1 MKKQNQNVTDATW
14 LRQRAEEQ
22 LSQRKP
28 EMNKMVSEADMLKLI
43 HELEVHQVE
52 LELQNEELVLTNNK
66 ARAATEKYEEL
77 YDFAPSGYF
86 TLSRQGNILEMNL
99 RIAQMLGKE
108 RSFLINSH
116 FDSLIKKES
125 RGVFITFL
133 EEIFQGKNNATCDV
147 SLCCKDD
154 KCFYVHLTGIISEN
168 REQCHVT
175 AIDITERKKAEEDLR
190 KNLAKYQVLIDT
202 FPIAIT
208 ISDPEGNILETNEK
222 ALELLGLPREEHLK
236 RKLKGEEWKIIKTD
250 GTIFPPDE
258 YASVKALKENRLV
271 ENIEMGIVK
280 SEDEI
285 TWINVTA
292 APVPIEDY
300 GVVIA
305 YSDITE
311 LKQMENALREN
322 EERLRLALKATSDV
336 VWDWDI
342 ENDEQQWNEAGCKV
356 FGWAE
361 IVENTVNAAWWIE
374 RIHPDDRKRVEEGFN
389 KTVHYESENHWQDEY
404 RFKKSDGTY
413 AEVYDRA
420 YLLRDNAGKAI
431 RMIGAMLDITERKLA
446 EKKLR
451 ESEERFRSIFDK
463 SPVGSVIVGL
473 DKKFVKCNT
482 AFCTFLGYTHDE
494 LIGKAISDI
503 TYPEDKELGMLE
515 MKLLIQGEIES
526 STFQK
531 RYLHKNGSI
540 IWGEI
545 TISLVRDS
553 NKEPLYFLP
562 VIKDIT
568 KRKQAEEVLHERTAL
583 LQNIT
588 NHMFDLVAITNL
600 KGVFT
605 YVGPSH
611 RILGFE
617 PEQLIGTSVFEYVH
631 PEDANY
637 IANEFSKFITDPS
650 PETTRIAEY
659 RQRCS
664 DGSYLWLETMGKVL
678 FSDNGK
684 PHSLFFSSRDITL
697 RKKSELA
704 LIESEHFAKT
714 IANSTPALLYL
725 YDFEKEK
732 NIWTNEVHKHF
743 FEDLRKDSANFDITE
758 ISQFT
763 HPDDFRVLLNLADE
777 MLNNNSIDH
786 YEVEHRLK
794 WKGNWKWMKLF
805 VSVFKRH
812 INGKPIQILGALFDI
827 DELKRT
833 QHDFLIAKEKA
844 EESEVRFRNLMEN
857 IEAIAVQGYG
867 PAGVTR
873 FWNKASE
880 KLYGYTQQEAI
891 GRNLLDLIIPNE
903 MKDDVT
909 KAILEMAETGEPI
922 PSGELVLKHKDG
934 SPVPVI
940 SHHAIVRVP
949 GHAQELF
956 CLDVDIT
963 QRKIL
968 ETELKKSEE
977 RFNLAMKA
985 TNDGLFDWNLETN
998 EIYFSPGWKKM
1009 LGYEDDELPNDFSV
1023 WEKTTDPKDVKKSWK
1038 LQQKLIT
1045 KQTDRF
1051 VMEFKMKHKDG
1062 HWVDVLSR
1070 AEAFFNDSGKAVRIV
1085 GTHTD
1090 ISARKQAEILVKEY
1104 TNRLELTMESADMA
1118 WWELDIQTGK
1128 VIFNKKKTDMIGY
1141 SPDQFHHYTDFT
1153 RLVHPDDYEPMMS
1166 SMRALLEQK
1175 EDKYEFEYRIK
1186 SQSGE
1191 YIWFHDI
1198 GTISKLTE
1206 KGEPLT
1212 VSGIVLNITERKF
1225 SEQELLKAKEKAE
1238 ESDRLKSAFL
1248 ANMSHEIRTPMNG
1261 ILGFA
1266 DLLKT
1271 PGLTGK
1277 EQQRYIEIIE
1287 KSGTRMLN
1295 IINDI
1300 VDISK
1305 IEAGQ
1310 MELHVMESNINKQ
1323 IGYIYTFFKPEAE
1336 AKGINLFFK
1345 NPLLAKEAIIKTDG
1359 EKLYAILTNLV
1370 KNALKFT
1377 HKGSIEL
1384 GYDLAVTNNHV
1395 TFLKFYV
1402 KDTGIG
1408 IPEDRLEAIFE
1419 RFIQADI
1426 ADEMAYQGAGLGL
1439 AISKAYVEMLGGK
1452 IWVES
1457 ELGKGSTFYFT
1468 LPYKT
1473 EPEKKSID
1481 GQHAPSEK
1489 NNNIRKLKTLIVE
1502 DDEVSGMLIEITA
1515 KMFSEEILKARTGVE
1530 AVEACR
1536 NNPDIDLVLM
1546 DIRMPEMNGYDAVG
1560 KIREFN
1566 KEVII
1571 IAQTAHGLA
1580 GDREKAIKSGCNDYI
1595 SKPVNKNEL
1604 LGLIEKY
1611 FGK

>member
-1 MKKQNQNVTDATW
+1 
-14 LRQRAEEQ
+14 
-22 LSQRKP
+22 
-28 EMNKMVSEADMLKLI
+28 
-43 HELEVHQVE
+43 
-52 LELQNEELVLTNNK
+52 
-66 ARAATEKYEEL
+66 
-77 YDFAPSGYF
+77 
-86 TLSRQGNILEMNL
+86 
-99 RIAQMLGKE
+99 
-108 RSFLINSH
+108 
-116 FDSLIKKES
+116 
-125 RGVFITFL
+125 
-133 EEIFQGKNNATCDV
+133 
-147 SLCCKDD
+147 
-154 KCFYVHLTGIISEN
+154 
-168 REQCHVT
+168 
-175 AIDITERKKAEEDLR
+175 
-190 KNLAKYQVLIDT
+190 
-202 FPIAIT
+202 
-208 ISDPEGNILETNEK
+208 
-222 ALELLGLPREEHLK
+222 
-236 RKLKGEEWKIIKTD
+236 
-250 GTIFPPDE
+250 
-258 YASVKALKENRLV
+258 
-271 ENIEMGIVK
+271 
-280 SEDEI
+280 
-285 TWINVTA
+285 
-292 APVPIEDY
+292 
-300 GVVIA
+300 
-305 YSDITE
+305 
-311 LKQMENALREN
+311 
-322 EERLRLALKATSDV
+322 
-336 VWDWDI
+336 
-342 ENDEQQWNEAGCKV
+342 
-356 FGWAE
+356 
-361 IVENTVNAAWWIE
+361 
-374 RIHPDDRKRVEEGFN
+374 
-389 KTVHYESENHWQDEY
+389 
-404 RFKKSDGTY
+404 
-413 AEVYDRA
+413 
-420 YLLRDNAGKAI
+420 
-431 RMIGAMLDITERKLA
+431 
-446 EKKLR
+446 
-451 ESEERFRSIFDK
+451 
-463 SPVGSVIVGL
+463 
-473 DKKFVKCNT
+473 
-482 AFCTFLGYTHDE
+482 
-494 LIGKAISDI
+494 
-503 TYPEDKELGMLE
+503 
-515 MKLLIQGEIES
+515 
-526 STFQK
+526 
-531 RYLHKNGSI
+531 
-540 IWGEI
+540 
-545 TISLVRDS
+545 
-553 NKEPLYFLP
+553 
-562 VIKDIT
+562 
-568 KRKQAEEVLHERTAL
+568 
-583 LQNIT
+583 
-588 NHMFDLVAITNL
+588 
-600 KGVFT
+600 
-605 YVGPSH
+605 
-611 RILGFE
+611 
-617 PEQLIGTSVFEYVH
+617 
-631 PEDANY
+631 
-637 IANEFSKFITDPS
+637 
-650 PETTRIAEY
+650 
-659 RQRCS
+659 
-664 DGSYLWLETMGKVL
+664 
-678 FSDNGK
+678 
-684 PHSLFFSSRDITL
+684 
-697 RKKSELA
+697 
-704 LIESEHFAKT
+704 
-714 IANSTPALLYL
+714 
-725 YDFEKEK
+725 
-732 NIWTNEVHKHF
+732 
-743 FEDLRKDSANFDITE
+743 
-758 ISQFT
+758 
-763 HPDDFRVLLNLADE
+763 
-777 MLNNNSIDH
+777 
-786 YEVEHRLK
+786 
-794 WKGNWKWMKLF
+794 
-805 VSVFKRH
+805 
-812 INGKPIQILGALFDI
+812 
-827 DELKRT
+827 
-833 QHDFLIAKEKA
+833 
-844 EESEVRFRNLMEN
+844 
-857 IEAIAVQGYG
+857 
-867 PAGVTR
+867 
-873 FWNKASE
+873 
-880 KLYGYTQQEAI
+880 
-891 GRNLLDLIIPNE
+891 
-903 MKDDVT
+903 
-909 KAILEMAETGEPI
+909 
-922 PSGELVLKHKDG
+922 
-934 SPVPVI
+934 
-940 SHHAIVRVP
+940 
-949 GHAQELF
+949 
-956 CLDVDIT
+956 
-963 QRKIL
+963 
-968 ETELKKSEE
+968 
-977 RFNLAMKA
+977 
-985 TNDGLFDWNLETN
+985 
-998 EIYFSPGWKKM
+998 
-1009 LGYEDDELPNDFSV
+1009 
-1023 WEKTTDPKDVKKSWK
+1023 
-1038 LQQKLIT
+1038 
-1045 KQTDRF
+1045 
-1051 VMEFKMKHKDG
+1051 MEFKMKHKDG

-1384 GYDLAVTNNHV
+1384 GYDLAVTNNHM
-1395 TFLKFYV
+1395 TLLKFYV

-1536 NNPDIDLVLM
+1536 NNPEIDLVLM

>member
-52 LELQNEELVLTNNK
+52 LELQNEELVLANNK

-99 RIAQMLGKE
+99 RIAQMLGKA

-133 EEIFQGKNNATCDV
+133 EEIFQGKNNSTCNV

-208 ISDPEGNILETNEK
+208 ISDPEGNIIETNEK

-236 RKLKGEEWKIIKTD
+236 RKIKGEEWKIIKTD

-258 YASVKALKENRLV
+258 YASVKALKENRHV

-292 APVPIEDY
+292 APVPIEEF

-342 ENDEQQWNEAGCKV
+342 VNDIQRWNEAGKEV
-356 FGWAE
+356 FGWTE
-361 IVENTVNAAWWIE
+361 IVENAVNAVWWLE

-420 YLLRDNAGKAI
+420 YLLRDNVGKAI

-446 EKKLR
+446 EKKLQ

-503 TYPEDKELGMLE
+503 TYPEDVELGMLE

-568 KRKQAEEVLHERTAL
+568 KRKQAEEVLHARTAL

-725 YDFEKEK
+725 YDLEKEK

-763 HPDDFRVLLNLADE
+763 HPDDFKVLLNHADE

-827 DELKRT
+827 DELK
-833 QHDFLIAKEKA
+833 
-844 EESEVRFRNLMEN
+844 
-857 IEAIAVQGYG
+857 
-867 PAGVTR
+867 
-873 FWNKASE
+873 
-880 KLYGYTQQEAI
+880 
-891 GRNLLDLIIPNE
+891 
-903 MKDDVT
+903 
-909 KAILEMAETGEPI
+909 
-922 PSGELVLKHKDG
+922 
-934 SPVPVI
+934 
-940 SHHAIVRVP
+940 
-949 GHAQELF
+949 
-956 CLDVDIT
+956 
-963 QRKIL
+963 
-968 ETELKKSEE
+968 
-977 RFNLAMKA
+977 
-985 TNDGLFDWNLETN
+985 
-998 EIYFSPGWKKM
+998 
-1009 LGYEDDELPNDFSV
+1009 
-1023 WEKTTDPKDVKKSWK
+1023 KT
-1038 LQQKLIT
+1038 
-1045 KQTDRF
+1045 
-1051 VMEFKMKHKDG
+1051 
-1062 HWVDVLSR
+1062 
-1070 AEAFFNDSGKAVRIV
+1070 
-1085 GTHTD
+1085 
-1090 ISARKQAEILVKEY
+1090 
-1104 TNRLELTMESADMA
+1104 
-1118 WWELDIQTGK
+1118 
-1128 VIFNKKKTDMIGY
+1128 
-1141 SPDQFHHYTDFT
+1141 
-1153 RLVHPDDYEPMMS
+1153 
-1166 SMRALLEQK
+1166 
-1175 EDKYEFEYRIK
+1175 
-1186 SQSGE
+1186 
-1191 YIWFHDI
+1191 
-1198 GTISKLTE
+1198 
-1206 KGEPLT
+1206 
-1212 VSGIVLNITERKF
+1212 
-1225 SEQELLKAKEKAE
+1225 EQELLKAKEKAE

-1395 TFLKFYV
+1395 TLLKFYV

>member
-28 EMNKMVSEADMLKLI
+28 EINKMVSEADMLKLI

-52 LELQNEELVLTNNK
+52 LELQNEELVLANNK

-99 RIAQMLGKE
+99 RIAQMLGKA

-133 EEIFQGKNNATCDV
+133 EEIFQGKNNSTCNV

-208 ISDPEGNILETNEK
+208 ISDPEGNIIETNEK

-236 RKLKGEEWKIIKTD
+236 RKIKGEEWKIIKTD

-292 APVPIEDY
+292 APVPIEEF

-322 EERLRLALKATSDV
+322 EERLRLAMKATNDV

-342 ENDEQQWNEAGCKV
+342 VNDIQRWNEAGKEV
-356 FGWAE
+356 FGWTE
-361 IVENTVNAAWWIE
+361 IVENAVNAVWWLE

-420 YLLRDNAGKAI
+420 YLLRDNVGKAI

-588 NHMFDLVAITNL
+588 NHMFDLVAITDL

-617 PEQLIGTSVFEYVH
+617 PEQLIGTNVFEYVH

-827 DELKRT
+827 DELK
-833 QHDFLIAKEKA
+833 
-844 EESEVRFRNLMEN
+844 
-857 IEAIAVQGYG
+857 
-867 PAGVTR
+867 
-873 FWNKASE
+873 
-880 KLYGYTQQEAI
+880 
-891 GRNLLDLIIPNE
+891 
-903 MKDDVT
+903 
-909 KAILEMAETGEPI
+909 
-922 PSGELVLKHKDG
+922 
-934 SPVPVI
+934 
-940 SHHAIVRVP
+940 
-949 GHAQELF
+949 
-956 CLDVDIT
+956 
-963 QRKIL
+963 
-968 ETELKKSEE
+968 
-977 RFNLAMKA
+977 
-985 TNDGLFDWNLETN
+985 
-998 EIYFSPGWKKM
+998 
-1009 LGYEDDELPNDFSV
+1009 
-1023 WEKTTDPKDVKKSWK
+1023 KT
-1038 LQQKLIT
+1038 
-1045 KQTDRF
+1045 
-1051 VMEFKMKHKDG
+1051 
-1062 HWVDVLSR
+1062 
-1070 AEAFFNDSGKAVRIV
+1070 
-1085 GTHTD
+1085 
-1090 ISARKQAEILVKEY
+1090 
-1104 TNRLELTMESADMA
+1104 
-1118 WWELDIQTGK
+1118 
-1128 VIFNKKKTDMIGY
+1128 
-1141 SPDQFHHYTDFT
+1141 
-1153 RLVHPDDYEPMMS
+1153 
-1166 SMRALLEQK
+1166 
-1175 EDKYEFEYRIK
+1175 
-1186 SQSGE
+1186 
-1191 YIWFHDI
+1191 
-1198 GTISKLTE
+1198 
-1206 KGEPLT
+1206 
-1212 VSGIVLNITERKF
+1212 
-1225 SEQELLKAKEKAE
+1225 EQELLKAKEKAE

-1395 TFLKFYV
+1395 TLLKFYV

-1530 AVEACR
+1530 AVGACR

-1560 KIREFN
+1560 IIREFN

>member
-28 EMNKMVSEADMLKLI
+28 EINKMVSEADMLKLI

-52 LELQNEELVLTNNK
+52 LELQNEELVLANNK

-99 RIAQMLGKE
+99 RIAQMLGKA

-133 EEIFQGKNNATCDV
+133 EEIFQGKNNSTCNV

-208 ISDPEGNILETNEK
+208 ISDPEGNIIETNEK

-236 RKLKGEEWKIIKTD
+236 RKIKGEEWKIIKTD

-292 APVPIEDY
+292 APVPIEEF

-311 LKQMENALREN
+311 LKQIENALREN
-322 EERLRLALKATSDV
+322 EERLRLALKATNDV

-356 FGWAE
+356 FGWTE

-420 YLLRDNAGKAI
+420 YLLRDNVGKAI

-446 EKKLR
+446 EKKLQ

-482 AFCTFLGYTHDE
+482 AFCNFLGYTHDE

-545 TISLVRDS
+545 TISLVRES

-568 KRKQAEEVLHERTAL
+568 ARKQAEEVLHARTAL

-827 DELKRT
+827 DELK
-833 QHDFLIAKEKA
+833 
-844 EESEVRFRNLMEN
+844 
-857 IEAIAVQGYG
+857 
-867 PAGVTR
+867 
-873 FWNKASE
+873 
-880 KLYGYTQQEAI
+880 
-891 GRNLLDLIIPNE
+891 
-903 MKDDVT
+903 
-909 KAILEMAETGEPI
+909 
-922 PSGELVLKHKDG
+922 
-934 SPVPVI
+934 
-940 SHHAIVRVP
+940 
-949 GHAQELF
+949 
-956 CLDVDIT
+956 
-963 QRKIL
+963 
-968 ETELKKSEE
+968 
-977 RFNLAMKA
+977 
-985 TNDGLFDWNLETN
+985 
-998 EIYFSPGWKKM
+998 
-1009 LGYEDDELPNDFSV
+1009 
-1023 WEKTTDPKDVKKSWK
+1023 KT
-1038 LQQKLIT
+1038 
-1045 KQTDRF
+1045 
-1051 VMEFKMKHKDG
+1051 
-1062 HWVDVLSR
+1062 
-1070 AEAFFNDSGKAVRIV
+1070 
-1085 GTHTD
+1085 
-1090 ISARKQAEILVKEY
+1090 
-1104 TNRLELTMESADMA
+1104 
-1118 WWELDIQTGK
+1118 
-1128 VIFNKKKTDMIGY
+1128 
-1141 SPDQFHHYTDFT
+1141 
-1153 RLVHPDDYEPMMS
+1153 
-1166 SMRALLEQK
+1166 
-1175 EDKYEFEYRIK
+1175 
-1186 SQSGE
+1186 
-1191 YIWFHDI
+1191 
-1198 GTISKLTE
+1198 
-1206 KGEPLT
+1206 
-1212 VSGIVLNITERKF
+1212 
-1225 SEQELLKAKEKAE
+1225 EQELLKAKEKAE

-1395 TFLKFYV
+1395 TLLKFYV

-1536 NNPDIDLVLM
+1536 NNPEIDLVLM

>member
-28 EMNKMVSEADMLKLI
+28 EINKMVSEADMLKLI

-52 LELQNEELVLTNNK
+52 LELQNEELVLANNK

-99 RIAQMLGKE
+99 RIAQMLGKA

-133 EEIFQGKNNATCDV
+133 EEIFQGKNNSTCNV

-208 ISDPEGNILETNEK
+208 ISDPEGNIIETNEK

-236 RKLKGEEWKIIKTD
+236 RKIKGEEWKIIKTD

-300 GVVIA
+300 GVVIT
-305 YSDITE
+305 YSDIKE

-322 EERLRLALKATSDV
+322 EERLRLALKATNDV

-356 FGWAE
+356 FGWTE

-588 NHMFDLVAITNL
+588 NHMFDLVAITDL

-617 PEQLIGTSVFEYVH
+617 PEQLIGTNVFEYVH

-827 DELKRT
+827 DELK
-833 QHDFLIAKEKA
+833 
-844 EESEVRFRNLMEN
+844 
-857 IEAIAVQGYG
+857 
-867 PAGVTR
+867 
-873 FWNKASE
+873 
-880 KLYGYTQQEAI
+880 
-891 GRNLLDLIIPNE
+891 
-903 MKDDVT
+903 
-909 KAILEMAETGEPI
+909 
-922 PSGELVLKHKDG
+922 
-934 SPVPVI
+934 
-940 SHHAIVRVP
+940 
-949 GHAQELF
+949 
-956 CLDVDIT
+956 
-963 QRKIL
+963 
-968 ETELKKSEE
+968 
-977 RFNLAMKA
+977 
-985 TNDGLFDWNLETN
+985 
-998 EIYFSPGWKKM
+998 
-1009 LGYEDDELPNDFSV
+1009 
-1023 WEKTTDPKDVKKSWK
+1023 KT
-1038 LQQKLIT
+1038 
-1045 KQTDRF
+1045 
-1051 VMEFKMKHKDG
+1051 
-1062 HWVDVLSR
+1062 
-1070 AEAFFNDSGKAVRIV
+1070 
-1085 GTHTD
+1085 
-1090 ISARKQAEILVKEY
+1090 
-1104 TNRLELTMESADMA
+1104 
-1118 WWELDIQTGK
+1118 
-1128 VIFNKKKTDMIGY
+1128 
-1141 SPDQFHHYTDFT
+1141 
-1153 RLVHPDDYEPMMS
+1153 
-1166 SMRALLEQK
+1166 
-1175 EDKYEFEYRIK
+1175 
-1186 SQSGE
+1186 
-1191 YIWFHDI
+1191 
-1198 GTISKLTE
+1198 
-1206 KGEPLT
+1206 
-1212 VSGIVLNITERKF
+1212 
-1225 SEQELLKAKEKAE
+1225 EQELLKAKEKAE

-1336 AKGINLFFK
+1336 AKGINLYFK

-1395 TFLKFYV
+1395 TLLKFYV

>member
-1 MKKQNQNVTDATW
+1 MKKQNQKAADATW
-14 LRQRAEEQ
+14 LRQKAEEQ
-22 LSQRKP
+22 LRQRKS
-28 EMNKMVSEADMLKLI
+28 ETVKMVTEEDMLKLI

-52 LELQNEELVLTNNK
+52 LELQNEELVLANNK

-175 AIDITERKKAEEDLR
+175 AIDITERKKAENDLR

-208 ISDPEGNILETNEK
+208 ISDPEGNIIETNEK

-236 RKLKGEEWKIIKTD
+236 RKIKGEEWKIIKTD

-292 APVPIEDY
+292 APIPIQEY

-305 YSDITE
+305 YSDITERKQMGEYLEKYKNIVSSSPDGIALLDKNYRYIIVNEAYEKFSGVNRELLVGITVSDYLGEDVFQRIVKPNFDRCLNGNVINYQEWFYYPTLGNRFVDINYFPYRDNNNNIVGVISSTRDITE

-545 TISLVRDS
+545 TISLVRES

-568 KRKQAEEVLHERTAL
+568 ARKQAEEVLHARTAL

-827 DELKRT
+827 DELK
-833 QHDFLIAKEKA
+833 
-844 EESEVRFRNLMEN
+844 
-857 IEAIAVQGYG
+857 
-867 PAGVTR
+867 
-873 FWNKASE
+873 
-880 KLYGYTQQEAI
+880 
-891 GRNLLDLIIPNE
+891 
-903 MKDDVT
+903 
-909 KAILEMAETGEPI
+909 
-922 PSGELVLKHKDG
+922 
-934 SPVPVI
+934 
-940 SHHAIVRVP
+940 
-949 GHAQELF
+949 
-956 CLDVDIT
+956 
-963 QRKIL
+963 
-968 ETELKKSEE
+968 
-977 RFNLAMKA
+977 
-985 TNDGLFDWNLETN
+985 
-998 EIYFSPGWKKM
+998 
-1009 LGYEDDELPNDFSV
+1009 
-1023 WEKTTDPKDVKKSWK
+1023 KT
-1038 LQQKLIT
+1038 
-1045 KQTDRF
+1045 
-1051 VMEFKMKHKDG
+1051 
-1062 HWVDVLSR
+1062 
-1070 AEAFFNDSGKAVRIV
+1070 
-1085 GTHTD
+1085 
-1090 ISARKQAEILVKEY
+1090 
-1104 TNRLELTMESADMA
+1104 
-1118 WWELDIQTGK
+1118 
-1128 VIFNKKKTDMIGY
+1128 
-1141 SPDQFHHYTDFT
+1141 
-1153 RLVHPDDYEPMMS
+1153 
-1166 SMRALLEQK
+1166 
-1175 EDKYEFEYRIK
+1175 
-1186 SQSGE
+1186 
-1191 YIWFHDI
+1191 
-1198 GTISKLTE
+1198 
-1206 KGEPLT
+1206 
-1212 VSGIVLNITERKF
+1212 
-1225 SEQELLKAKEKAE
+1225 EQELLKAKEKAE

-1323 IGYIYTFFKPEAE
+1323 IGYIYTFFKSEAE

-1536 NNPDIDLVLM
+1536 NNPEIDLVLM